1 MGGHVDDRLAAFCEG
16 DQPEA
21 EARSVAEHLAVC
33 PRCADRREEIERG
46 LALVRSLPAVSL
58 PGDRAAFIR
67 RALVEPGVAVPAR
80 PVRARRPLALAV
92 AAAVVAVAAGT
103 FVARRPPAP
112 VLSVEP
118 AGEPLTGFE
127 QTAVSLREQA
137 ARGTLP
143 LDVASG
149 SPAVVRR
156 WVRERTGLGADLAV
170 QRPAEDA
177 GRFELLGAKDL
188 TVAGARALAV
198 VYRIDGHPTVL
209 LTARAGDVADR
220 PQAWSLAGKTVR
232 HHVDPASGGRILSWT
247 NSGQIYTLVSE
258 LPALGLDSCFIC
270 HTDAERRRLIRRIGE
285 ASATRPTALRETPST
300 GSSPPPPSP

>member
-1 MGGHVDDRLAAFCEG
+1 VADRLAAFCEG
-16 DQPEA
+16 ELPEA
-21 EARSVAEHLAVC
+21 EARSVAEHLAAC
-33 PRCADRREEIERG
+33 PRCAERRDEIERG
-46 LALVRSLPAVSL
+46 LSAVRSLPAVSL
-58 PGDRAAFIR
+58 PDDRAALVR
-67 RALVEPGVAVPAR
+67 RALVEPGTAVPPP
-80 PVRARRPLALAV
+80 PVRARRPRALAV
-92 AAAVVAVAAGT
+92 AAAVVGAAAT

-127 QTAVSLREQA
+127 RTAVALRQQA

-170 QRPAEDA
+170 QRPGDDA
-177 GRFELLGAKDL
+177 GRFELLGAKDVTL
-188 TVAGARALAV
+188 AGARAAAV

-220 PQAWSLAGKTVR
+220 PRAWSLAGKTVR
-232 HHVDPASGGRILSWT
+232 HHADPASGARVLSWT

-285 ASATRPTALRETPST
+285 ASPTGPTGLRETPST
-300 GSSPPPPSP
+300 GSSPPLRSP